1 MSEDSN
7 VKTIILGTYNTSRFN
22 TKTNELRLV
31 LPVPLQIQN
40 TEIALSSLIMYNSVF
55 NVTAAYGNNTFSYIF
70 SGSTVNLVIPDG
82 YYTITDLNGWFE
94 LEMFSRG
101 QYVLDQYG
109 DPVYF
114 LKMESNPVYYS
125 VTITCSPIAIPS
137 GGSNPNTL
145 VPGNSPQF
153 VFTNASFCIF
163 LGFNSGTYPSSPSAT
178 KFQLNSQNIP
188 QLDPVNTYNVVCNLA
203 RNDNLSSLPQVIY
216 SFIISEDIGVQH
228 KEDPSLL
235 NFFACNDTV
244 VNEIVLTLRDS
255 QYRDINIKDVAGF
268 TITLLF
274 RQKK

>member
-1 MSEDSN
+1 
-7 VKTIILGTYNTSRFN
+7 
-22 TKTNELRLV
+22 
-31 LPVPLQIQN
+31 
-40 TEIALSSLIMYNSVF
+40 MYNSVF
-55 NVTAAYGNNTFSYIF
+55 NITSAYGNNTFSYIF
-70 SGSTVNLVIPDG
+70 SGSTINLVIPDG

-101 QYVLDQYG
+101 QYMLDQYG

-114 LKMESNPVYYS
+114 LTMESNPVYYA
-125 VTITCSPIAIPS
+125 VTITCTPIAVPS
-137 GGSNPNTL
+137 GGSNPNALT
-145 VPGNSPQF
+145 PGNSPQF
-153 VFTNASFCIF
+153 VFTNTAFCTF
-163 LGFNSGTYPSSPSAT
+163 LGFTSGTYPSSPSAT

-216 SFIISEDIGVQH
+216 SFIISEDIGIQH
-228 KEDPSLL
+228 EEKPSLL

-255 QYRDINIKDVAGF
+255 QYRDIKLLDTQGLTA
-268 TITLLF
+268 TLLF